1 MLLIRKQQEH
11 QQSCVISLCITIL
24 GERGNEAGAV
34 EVIEDTL
41 PWVVD
46 LGEVSL
52 FIF

>member
-1 MLLIRKQQEH
+1 M
-11 QQSCVISLCITIL
+11 SFPYASLFWEK
-24 GERGNEAGAV
+24 GGNEAGAV